1 MVLERIKVKIKNTN
15 SEAKPINIF
24 SEKISTTKL
33 NTTDN
38 KAPI

>member
-1 MVLERIKVKIKNTN
+1 MVLERTIVNIKNTKR
-15 SEAKPINIF
+15 EAKPTNIF
-24 SEKISTTKL
+24 SEKIRTKKL